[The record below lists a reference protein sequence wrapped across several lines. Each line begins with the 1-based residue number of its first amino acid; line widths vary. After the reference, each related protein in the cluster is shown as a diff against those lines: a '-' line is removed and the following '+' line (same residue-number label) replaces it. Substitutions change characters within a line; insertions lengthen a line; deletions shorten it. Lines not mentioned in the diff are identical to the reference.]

1 MNNPEEGTIARSL
14 KSRVEMGSREGLAKV
29 NHLLIIY
36 QYKTYTLKATD
47 NFILACVYVCVQACV
62 HMYRQDCLAKG
73 AGYTSSV
80 QVLAPQH
87 SGPIFVC

>member
-1 MNNPEEGTIARSL
+1 M
-14 KSRVEMGSREGLAKV
+14 EMGSREGLAKF

-47 NFILACVYVCVQACV
+47 NFILACVYVCVQPCV
-62 HMYRQDCLAKG
+62 HMYRQDYLAKG
-73 AGYTSSV
+73 AGDATSSV

-87 SGPIFVC
+87 SGPILFC